1 VRLRIGFSTKLLDH
15 GIVKIPDDIV
25 DELGLKEGEE
35 VHVVLKVHRGDEDLE
50 ETPRFWI
57 SKAMYLVENGYYNDA
72 LNALEEALVLVRR
85 CGNGKSDRV

>member
-1 VRLRIGFSTKLLDH
+1 MRIGFSTKLLDH

-35 VHVVLKVHRGDEDLE
+35 VHVVLKVRISNEDFE

-57 SKAMYLVENGYYNDA
+57 SKAMYLVENGYYSDA
-72 LNALEEALVLVRR
+72 LDALEEALVLVRGCNR
-85 CGNGKSDRV
+85 GKGNTV